1 MTPGCR
7 GCPSGVGDGA
17 ARCARNPA
25 TPSPSSRLLFSFRLC
40 LCLCLSAL
48 EELPDERRPA
58 LTALRELCR
67 DQLSGFREVMNYG
80 MPTYERDNGAEIAFA
95 SQKQYV
101 SFYLMRGDIREA
113 FAERLA
119 GYDMG
124 KAVCDSGNL
133 KISTSP
139 WWRLF
144 SRQLRPNP
152 IRFVELSGT
161 ESHR

>member
-7 GCPSGVGDGA
+7 GCPSGVGAGA
-17 ARCARNPA
+17 ARFARNPA
-25 TPSPSSRLLFSFRLC
+25 TPSPSSRMLFSFRLLGLRSLALVFGSFI
-40 LCLCLSAL
+40 LCRVA
-48 EELPDERRPA
+48 D
-58 LTALRELCR
+58 TALRELCR